1 VLVCP
6 SCGQENPEIAKFC
19 LACGSALEEAV
30 PSGEERK
37 LITVLFCDIVGST
50 ATAEQMDP
58 EDVRAR
64 LAPYYER
71 ARSELESFGG
81 TVEKFIGDAVVALF
95 GAPIA
100 HEDDAERAVRA
111 ALALRDAIDELNAED
126 EWLDLKIRVGVNTG
140 VALVVL
146 GARATE
152 GEGMAAGD
160 VMNTA
165 ARLQSAAPVNGIV
178 VGEPTFRATRE
189 AIEYRKA
196 EAISVKG
203 KSEPV
208 RIWEV
213 VGARDAGA
221 RDRDAETALVGR
233 QPELERL
240 RSFWTEA
247 KRGRAAIAT
256 VVGPPGVGK
265 SRLLAELTREL
276 GSEAAVLRSRCLSYG
291 EGITYGP
298 ITEMVKIAAGILQ
311 SDDSRTSSAK
321 LAALLDGLPTRD
333 AEELRTIAAA
343 ASNLVGS
350 PRTPRGTYAA
360 VEIAQRELHWGIR
373 RLLELMASTRP
384 VVALIEDLHWA
395 EPTLLDLL
403 QFISESDAG
412 VPILVVASAR
422 RELLE
427 SSHVLVRADRNRV
440 ELDALSDDEGRTL
453 LRQLAGGRELPDAL
467 VLTVL
472 RNAEG
477 NPLFLEELVAM
488 AADEGLLGG
497 GRELELESL
506 PVPDSVQA
514 LIGSRLDLLE
524 AGTKHISQHAS
535 VVGHVFWRGAVAALA
550 ETNGAIDDSLDE
562 LVRREFVR
570 PRDESTVAGERE
582 YTFKHILIRDVAYG
596 RLPKGRRADLHLR
609 FASWLQTRTGTDDEF
624 VEILAYHLER
634 SCRLAREIAHSPV
647 EPPVLHAV
655 DALKRAAEKASSRES
670 AREGDRFLMR
680 AMELVG
686 DEYPEVLLEL
696 RVQRGRS
703 LAALGEITRAVE
715 QLLIVAEEA
724 PKLGR
729 LDLRTAALITVG
741 SIDLRLGHPGESR
754 PRLLEA
760 EALALQLGD
769 RWLQIKAGYE
779 LSTLYSDFDGEF
791 DSATAKLARA
801 TTIAEEIEDHRLVVE
816 GHLRLGFLLFNKGDL
831 AGADEALQRC
841 VSVARKLGSHR
852 DEARATFLL
861 GLTKYYRGELDLA
874 ERLGLET
881 RAWLERTGETYFQIQ
896 NDVALALYA
905 LARGE
910 PERAEALL
918 REAVPIALEEG
929 RRIIEVYRFLV
940 ETLVLQNR
948 AEDATELAEF
958 ASRNLPEDDIYSQ
971 ATVRLAEALAATGR
985 GDRDDALLGYRD
997 AVHLYDG
1004 LHLPIET
1011 GQSRIALARA
1021 LQAFGDDTAARAEL
1035 DQARVSFTRIGATGM
1050 VADIDRSLE
1059 ALGSATSR
1067 VRSG

>member
-1 VLVCP
+1 
-6 SCGQENPEIAKFC
+6 
-19 LACGSALEEAV
+19 
-30 PSGEERK
+30 
-37 LITVLFCDIVGST
+37 
-50 ATAEQMDP
+50 M
-58 EDVRAR
+58 
-64 LAPYYER
+64 
-71 ARSELESFGG
+71 
-81 TVEKFIGDAVVALF
+81 
-95 GAPIA
+95 
-100 HEDDAERAVRA
+100 
-111 ALALRDAIDELNAED
+111 
-126 EWLDLKIRVGVNTG
+126 
-140 VALVVL
+140 
-146 GARATE
+146 
-152 GEGMAAGD
+152 
-160 VMNTA
+160 
-165 ARLQSAAPVNGIV
+165 
-178 VGEPTFRATRE
+178 
-189 AIEYRKA
+189 
-196 EAISVKG
+196 
-203 KSEPV
+203 
-208 RIWEV
+208 
-213 VGARDAGA
+213 
-221 RDRDAETALVGR
+221 
-233 QPELERL
+233 
-240 RSFWTEA
+240 
-247 KRGRAAIAT
+247 RG
-256 VVGPPGVGK
+256 
-265 SRLLAELTREL
+265 
-276 GSEAAVLRSRCLSYG
+276 
-291 EGITYGP
+291 
-298 ITEMVKIAAGILQ
+298 
-311 SDDSRTSSAK
+311 
-321 LAALLDGLPTRD
+321 
-333 AEELRTIAAA
+333 
-343 ASNLVGS
+343 
-350 PRTPRGTYAA
+350 
-360 VEIAQRELHWGIR
+360 
-373 RLLELMASTRP
+373 
-384 VVALIEDLHWA
+384 
-395 EPTLLDLL
+395 
-403 QFISESDAG
+403 
-412 VPILVVASAR
+412 
-422 RELLE
+422 
-427 SSHVLVRADRNRV
+427 
-440 ELDALSDDEGRTL
+440 
-453 LRQLAGGRELPDAL
+453 
-467 VLTVL
+467 
-472 RNAEG
+472 
-477 NPLFLEELVAM
+477 
-488 AADEGLLGG
+488 
-497 GRELELESL
+497 
-506 PVPDSVQA
+506 
-514 LIGSRLDLLE
+514 
-524 AGTKHISQHAS
+524 
-535 VVGHVFWRGAVAALA
+535 
-550 ETNGAIDDSLDE
+550 
-562 LVRREFVR
+562 
-570 PRDESTVAGERE
+570 
-582 YTFKHILIRDVAYG
+582 
-596 RLPKGRRADLHLR
+596 
-609 FASWLQTRTGTDDEF
+609 
-624 VEILAYHLER
+624 
-634 SCRLAREIAHSPV
+634 
-647 EPPVLHAV
+647 
-655 DALKRAAEKASSRES
+655 
-670 AREGDRFLMR
+670 
-680 AMELVG
+680 MELVG

-791 DSATAKLARA
+791 DGATAKLARA